1 MHVLSTKDYKLF
13 EKLVSL
19 RQSELRKAMIQYL
32 KARYNKV
39 LITKDYIVAIGDIP
53 IALVA
58 HMDTVF
64 AQPVENMF
72 YDERKGVLWSPEG
85 LGADDR
91 AGVFSILK
99 ILQENLRPSVILTT
113 DEEKGGIGALALSK
127 IPCPIPD
134 LKYMIELDRRGTND
148 CVFYDCY
155 VPEFIQ
161 YVETFGFCEQWGT
174 FSDISYL
181 MPAWKKCGVNL
192 SVGYQNEHSVSETL
206 HVNPLYDTIK
216 KVSTMLKE
224 EFIPDFEYDELYSKG
239 YGYGYYGCGYGWSSY
254 EDWWTGDRK
263 ESADGQHCSLC
274 KKLFMEYEL
283 FPMKTSRGG
292 YKFLCPDCINHKAKW
307 CDICG
312 DPFEMAE
319 DQKPEAGKPLLCK
332 DCEDE
337 LCTSRETSK
346 KSKNNSKK

>member
-64 AQPVENMF
+64 THPAENMF

-127 IPCPIPD
+127 IP
-134 LKYMIELDRRGTND
+134 
-148 CVFYDCY
+148 
-155 VPEFIQ
+155 
-161 YVETFGFCEQWGT
+161 
-174 FSDISYL
+174 
-181 MPAWKKCGVNL
+181 
-192 SVGYQNEHSVSETL
+192 
-206 HVNPLYDTIK
+206 
-216 KVSTMLKE
+216 
-224 EFIPDFEYDELYSKG
+224 
-239 YGYGYYGCGYGWSSY
+239 
-254 EDWWTGDRK
+254 
-263 ESADGQHCSLC
+263 
-274 KKLFMEYEL
+274 
-283 FPMKTSRGG
+283 
-292 YKFLCPDCINHKAKW
+292 
-307 CDICG
+307 
-312 DPFEMAE
+312 
-319 DQKPEAGKPLLCK
+319 
-332 DCEDE
+332 
-337 LCTSRETSK
+337 
-346 KSKNNSKK
+346 